1 MEHSVC
7 GVGFSRV
14 AVERA
19 AAMIDRGGDELIY
32 QL

>member
-7 GVGFSRV
+7 GIGFSRV
-14 AVERA
+14 AVECV

-32 QL
+32 